1 MSGAYVSS
9 TTLAPP
15 VAAEQAVRKLPAR
28 GKARFQVS
36 YVRYGDQFV
45 KLNGTDQAQERATA
59 ALLWQSGRPS
69 CWLATTLLRIYLT
82 VQAPFPLRGA
92 CRAYSWEGSKRKRE
106 KTS

>member
-45 KLNGTDQAQERATA
+45 KLNGTDERPGPRTCNRRLAVAIWSSFVLASYYSPTDIPDNPSA
-59 ALLWQSGRPS
+59 ISPPRGMSG
-69 CWLATTLLRIYLT
+69 I
-82 VQAPFPLRGA
+82 FMG
-92 CRAYSWEGSKRKRE
+92 G
-106 KTS
+106 